1 MLLTLTLINFVPQLK
16 ELEYQVEIYMK
27 QVILEEEAVKR
38 NKILKGL
45 SIMVDLVINLELNSN
60 LLLPIQQ
67 DEGQLRMWIRMK
79 EFLTWKPLT
88 RKTTQS
94 PSETEKTY
102 SHKQFGRMSNCLNN
116 LKVQFQTKN
125 ISQLQKIVPN
135 KLYQVQ
141 LALMKIFPHKD

>member
-60 LLLPIQQ
+60 LLLPIQ
-67 DEGQLRMWIRMK
+67 
-79 EFLTWKPLT
+79 
-88 RKTTQS
+88 
-94 PSETEKTY
+94 
-102 SHKQFGRMSNCLNN
+102 
-116 LKVQFQTKN
+116 
-125 ISQLQKIVPN
+125 
-135 KLYQVQ
+135 
-141 LALMKIFPHKD
+141 